1 MNQTAITILAAILSG
16 ILATAITLFWQ
27 TYSHKQANKS
37 NIFNILMAYRF
48 KMSEYESVKALNSI
62 QVIFY
67 KNRNVQTAWK
77 NFKQETDR
85 IPFDNKRIEDT
96 YVRLLEEVGKACGY
110 KKIKWDEI
118 KDYYYPSGLSEEI
131 TENQRLRKANLQRA
145 EMDLD
150 NQQRIPPATCK
161 LQ

>member
-1 MNQTAITILAAILSG
+1 MNQVTITILGAVLSG
-16 ILATAITLFWQ
+16 ILATIITLFWQ
-27 TYSHKQANKS
+27 DYSRKKANKS
-37 NIFNILMAYRF
+37 DIFNILMAYRF
-48 KMSEYESVKALNSI
+48 KISEYESVKALNSV

-67 KNRNVQTAWK
+67 HNRNVQMAWK

-96 YVRLLEEVGKACGY
+96 YIRLLEEVGKACGY

-131 TENQRLRKANLQRA
+131 NENQRLRKANLQRA
-145 EMDLD
+145 EMDL
-150 NQQRIPPATCK
+150 NNHQQMQPTPCEF
-161 LQ
+161 